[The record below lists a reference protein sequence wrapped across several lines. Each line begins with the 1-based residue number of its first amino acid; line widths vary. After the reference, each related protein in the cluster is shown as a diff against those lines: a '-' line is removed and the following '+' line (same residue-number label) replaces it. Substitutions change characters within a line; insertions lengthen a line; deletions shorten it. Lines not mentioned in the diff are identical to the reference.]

1 MADNLTEKT
10 APDQASQGNGRS
22 RWHVLGWVL
31 LGGVIGAALV
41 LAFVAYSQ
49 PGLLLEQMNLRYCG

>member
-1 MADNLTEKT
+1 MTDNPVPE
-10 APDQASQGNGRS
+10 AAERQRPAWQ
-22 RWHVLGWVL
+22 VLGWVL
-31 LGGVIGAALV
+31 LGGAIGAALV